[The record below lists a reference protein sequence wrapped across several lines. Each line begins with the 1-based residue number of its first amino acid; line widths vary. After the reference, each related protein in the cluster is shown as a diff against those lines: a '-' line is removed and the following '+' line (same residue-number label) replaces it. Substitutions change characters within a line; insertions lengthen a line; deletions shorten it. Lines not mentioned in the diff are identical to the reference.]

1 MADSINIKIIYFARL
16 REAIELDEEIIILPK
31 GALPSDA
38 QKLLNE
44 KYDLNIDTNLK
55 VAINDQFS
63 DWDKEL
69 SDGDRLVFIPPV
81 TGG

>member
-16 REAIELDEEIIILPK
+16 REAMELDEEIIMLPK

>member
-16 REAIELDEEIIILPK
+16 REAMELDEEIIMLPK

-55 VAINDQFS
+55 
-63 DWDKEL
+63 
-69 SDGDRLVFIPPV
+69 
-81 TGG
+81 

>member
-16 REAIELDEEIIILPK
+16 REAIEIDEEIIMLPK

-69 SDGDRLVFIPPV
+69 SNGDRLVFIPPV

>member
-1 MADSINIKIIYFARL
+1 MADSIKIKIIYFARL
-16 REAIELDEEIIILPK
+16 REAIDLDEEIIMLPK

>member
-16 REAIELDEEIIILPK
+16 REAIELDEEIIMLPK

-44 KYDLNIDTNLK
+44 KYDLNINTNLK

>member
-1 MADSINIKIIYFARL
+1 MADSINIKIIFFARL
-16 REAIELDEEIIILPK
+16 REAIELDEEIIMLPK

>member
-16 REAIELDEEIIILPK
+16 REAIELDEEIIMLPK

-81 TGG
+81 T

>member
-1 MADSINIKIIYFARL
+1 MEDSIKIKIIYFARL
-16 REAIELDEEIIILPK
+16 REAIDLDEEIIMLPK

>member
-1 MADSINIKIIYFARL
+1 MADSIKIKIIYFARL
-16 REAIELDEEIIILPK
+16 RESIELDEEIIMLPK
-31 GALPSDA
+31 GALTSDS

>member
-1 MADSINIKIIYFARL
+1 MADSINIKIIFFARL
-16 REAIELDEEIIILPK
+16 REAIELDEEIIMLPK

-69 SDGDRLVFIPPV
+69 SNGDRLVFIPPV

>member
-16 REAIELDEEIIILPK
+16 REAIDLDEEIIMLPK
-31 GALPSDA
+31 GSLPSDA

-69 SDGDRLVFIPPV
+69 LDGDRLVFIPPV

>member
-16 REAIELDEEIIILPK
+16 REAIELDEEIIMLPK

-63 DWDKEL
+63 NWDKEL

>member
-16 REAIELDEEIIILPK
+16 REAIELNEEIIMLPK

>member
-1 MADSINIKIIYFARL
+1 MEDSIKIKIIYFARL
-16 REAIELDEEIIILPK
+16 REAIELDEEIIMLPK
-31 GALPSDA
+31 GALPSDV

-69 SDGDRLVFIPPV
+69 SDGDRLVFIPTV

>member
-1 MADSINIKIIYFARL
+1 MADSIKIKIIYFARL
-16 REAIELDEEIIILPK
+16 REAIELDEEIIMLPK

-69 SDGDRLVFIPPV
+69 SNGDRLVFIPPV

>member
-1 MADSINIKIIYFARL
+1 MADSIKIKIIYFAGL
-16 REAIELDEEIIILPK
+16 REVVELDEEIIVLPK

-69 SDGDRLVFIPPV
+69 SNGDRLVFIPPV

>member
-1 MADSINIKIIYFARL
+1 MADSIKIKIIYFAGL
-16 REAIELDEEIIILPK
+16 REVVELDEEIIVLPK

>member
-1 MADSINIKIIYFARL
+1 MADSIKIKIIYFARL
-16 REAIELDEEIIILPK
+16 REAIELDEEIIMLPK

>member
-1 MADSINIKIIYFARL
+1 MADSIKIKIIYFAGL
-16 REAIELDEEIIILPK
+16 REAVELDEEIIVLPK

-69 SDGDRLVFIPPV
+69 SNGDRLVFIPPV

>member
-16 REAIELDEEIIILPK
+16 REAIELDEEIIMLPK